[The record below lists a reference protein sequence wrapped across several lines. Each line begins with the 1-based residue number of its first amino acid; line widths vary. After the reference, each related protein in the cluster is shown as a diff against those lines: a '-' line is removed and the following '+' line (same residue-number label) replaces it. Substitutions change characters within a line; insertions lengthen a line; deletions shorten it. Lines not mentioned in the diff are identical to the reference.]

1 MADMEMTAIRKIGWI
16 YWQNQ
21 KEVQE
26 SKQRFLKIQI
36 NLTKC
41 SIIERKVDFMLKL
54 YLDNCCYSRPFDD
67 LRQEKNNLEAQAIK
81 VIIDKYC
88 KDEFQIYTSDALVLE
103 MNNIKDQIKRAKV
116 LEVYNKLNLT
126 NIKFSEKIKQRAIEL
141 RQYNIKDMD
150 SLHLAFAES
159 KNVDYFI
166 TTDRLLIN
174 ASKRAN
180 LKIKVMNPIEF
191 VMEVI

>member
-1 MADMEMTAIRKIGWI
+1 
-16 YWQNQ
+16 
-21 KEVQE
+21 
-26 SKQRFLKIQI
+26 
-36 NLTKC
+36 
-41 SIIERKVDFMLKL
+41 
-54 YLDNCCYSRPFDD
+54 
-67 LRQEKNNLEAQAIK
+67 
-81 VIIDKYC
+81 
-88 KDEFQIYTSDALVLE
+88 

-159 KNVDYFI
+159 KDVDYFI

-174 ASKRAN
+174 ASKREN
-180 LKIKVMNPIEF
+180 LKIKVINPINF
-191 VMEVI
+191 IMEVI